1 MNKSIISAIILGS
14 VVMSASAFAI
24 EEKYAFPPLSE
35 PVSETSTKNAPSNFD
50 KFPVGEV
57 LESGQW
63 IGQNND
69 SSDGSGNSDSSAQ

>member
-1 MNKSIISAIILGS
+1 MKKTILSAIILS
-14 VVMSASAFAI
+14 SIAISASAFAI
-24 EEKYAFPPLSE
+24 DEKYAFPP
-35 PVSETSTKNAPSNFD
+35 VSDSVPTTTTKNAPSNFD

-69 SSDGSGNSDSSAQ
+69 SGSNDSSNSSSQ